1 MYILLIGTVIAGVVH
16 VSLIETYHTLTR
28 FDMQM
33 CCYWLFLIHSTRET
47 DTLCKEKLEM
57 CEAVGKGSHRA
68 DHFKCLLLQSAKV
81 ESRKEFNAVY
91 NPLSLSIQY
100 STC

>member
-1 MYILLIGTVIAGVVH
+1 MYTLLIGTVIAGAVH

-33 CCYWLFLIHSTRET
+33 CCYWLFLIHSTGET

-57 CEAVGKGSHRA
+57 CEGVGKGSHRA
-68 DHFKCLLLQSAKV
+68 DYLNVYCCKV
-81 ESRKEFNAVY
+81 KRLEVGNGLIRFTIH
-91 NPLSLSIQY
+91 SL
-100 STC
+100 